1 MRQWWRGIVAVVALL
16 VAGWAPAAAAQ
27 VQVLAQARF
36 SAAGRADAE
45 QLVALPHSWG
55 TTVPGYSGVARYRLA
70 LVPPP
75 GDDLLALYVERACA
89 GLRVRLNGQ
98 VVGGSADLV
107 PVGARCYRPHLVTL
121 PRSLLRPGA
130 NELLLEVA
138 GHAPPGV
145 VSRQRAAGLSA
156 VEVGPLSQLQP
167 RFERQWFWT
176 ETMAQLV
183 CALMGALGLGLL
195 GLSAVRRQG
204 GRLLYFG
211 LYAFGWA
218 VVELRLFAPI
228 PLPHPWGDVLLYSLM
243 GPTFASAYVF
253 LLRMVDRRW
262 PRVERALWLQCVL
275 APLLLAASYPGY
287 LRPAFTAYYNL
298 LAVEFLVFSG
308 FFFAVA
314 WRERREDFWVMAA
327 AIGATAAMA
336 GMEIAQQNRWVP
348 FQGLHVAHFIVP
360 VVATMIGLHL
370 MRQLARALRA
380 TERANVELERR
391 VAEKSREI
399 EDNWRQ
405 IAQLRAAEAAQGE
418 RRRIASDLHD
428 DLGARLL
435 GITQASAGARGEA
448 DNERI
453 AAMARQAL
461 DEMRLAVRGMT
472 AAPALAADVFADW
485 RAECVSRLEAAGL
498 RARWEAEEPPGGLA
512 LPSRVQVQCTRVLR
526 EAVSNV
532 IRHSG
537 ASECRVRIALDGR
550 GLLLEVADDGRG
562 LAPAGAPGSAR
573 TGHGLAS
580 IEGRIR
586 GLAGWHRFEAG
597 EEGGTR
603 LAAWVPLQMP
613 SANIDPV

>member
-1 MRQWWRGIVAVVALL
+1 MSLWWRVIVAVTALL
-16 VAGWAPAAAAQ
+16 VGWAPPAAAQ
-27 VQVLAQARF
+27 GQVLAQAQF
-36 SAAGRADAE
+36 SAAGRPGPE
-45 QLVALPHSWG
+45 QAVALPHTWWD
-55 TTVPGYSGVARYRLA
+55 TVPGYSGVATYRLA

-89 GLRVRLNGQ
+89 DLRVRLNGQ
-98 VVGGSADLV
+98 WVGGSAELK

-121 PRSLLRPGA
+121 PRSLLRSGA
-130 NELLLEVA
+130 NELRLDVA

-176 ETMAQLV
+176 ETVAQLV
-183 CALMGALGLGLL
+183 CALMGVLGLGLL

-204 GRLLYFG
+204 GRLLFFG
-211 LYAFGWA
+211 LYATGWA
-218 VVELRLFAPI
+218 VVELRLFVPL
-228 PLPHPWGDVLLYSLM
+228 PLPHPWGDVLIYSLM
-243 GPTFASAYVF
+243 GPTFTSAYIF

-262 PRVERALWLQCVL
+262 PRVERALWLQCAL

-287 LRPAFTAYYNL
+287 LRPAFTAFYNL
-298 LAVEFLVFSG
+298 LALEFLAFAG

-327 AIGATAAMA
+327 AIGATGAMA
-336 GMEIAQQNRWVP
+336 GLEIAQQNRWVP
-348 FQGLHVAHFIVP
+348 FHGLQVGHFIVP
-360 VVATMIGLHL
+360 LAAATIGLHL

-380 TERANVELERR
+380 TEQANVELERR

-435 GITQASAGARGEA
+435 GITQASAG
-448 DNERI
+448 DNEPI

-498 RARWEAEEPPGGLA
+498 HARWEAGEPPDDLA

-537 ASECRVRIALDGR
+537 ASECRVRIDWDGR
-550 GLLLEVADDGRG
+550 GLMLEVADNGRG
-562 LAPAGAPGSAR
+562 LAPVGAGR
-573 TGHGLAS
+573 VGHGLAS

-597 EEGGTR
+597 ENGGTR
-603 LAAWVPLQMP
+603 LAAWIPLQTP
-613 SANIDPV
+613 SANIDTV

>member
-1 MRQWWRGIVAVVALL
+1 MSLWWRVIVAVTALL
-16 VAGWAPAAAAQ
+16 VGWAPPAAAQ
-27 VQVLAQARF
+27 GQVLTQAQF
-36 SAAGRADAE
+36 SAAGRPGPE
-45 QLVALPHSWG
+45 QAVALPHTWWD
-55 TTVPGYSGVARYRLA
+55 TVPGYSGVATYRLA

-89 GLRVRLNGQ
+89 DLRVRLNGQ
-98 VVGGSADLV
+98 WVGGSAELK

-121 PRSLLRPGA
+121 PRSLLRSGA
-130 NELLLEVA
+130 NELRLDVA

-176 ETMAQLV
+176 ETVAQLV

-204 GRLLYFG
+204 GRLLFFG
-211 LYAFGWA
+211 LYATGWA
-218 VVELRLFAPI
+218 VVELRLFVPL
-228 PLPHPWGDVLLYSLM
+228 PLPHPWGDVLIYSLM
-243 GPTFASAYVF
+243 GPTFTSAYIF

-262 PRVERALWLQCVL
+262 PSVERALWLQCAL

-287 LRPAFTAYYNL
+287 LRPAFTAFYNL
-298 LAVEFLVFSG
+298 LALEFLAFAG

-327 AIGATAAMA
+327 AIGATGAMA
-336 GMEIAQQNRWVP
+336 GLEIAQQNRWVP
-348 FQGLHVAHFIVP
+348 FHGLQVGHFIVP
-360 VVATMIGLHL
+360 LAAATIGLHL

-380 TERANVELERR
+380 TEQANVELERR

-435 GITQASAGARGEA
+435 GITQASAG
-448 DNERI
+448 DNEPI

-498 RARWEAEEPPGGLA
+498 HARWEAGEPPDDLA

-537 ASECRVRIALDGR
+537 ASECRVRIDWDGR
-550 GLLLEVADDGRG
+550 GLMLEVADNGRG
-562 LAPAGAPGSAR
+562 LAPVGAGR
-573 TGHGLAS
+573 VGHGLAS

-597 EEGGTR
+597 ESGGTR
-603 LAAWVPLQMP
+603 LAAWIPLQTP
-613 SANIDPV
+613 SANIDTV

>member
-1 MRQWWRGIVAVVALL
+1 MSLWWRVIVAVTALL
-16 VAGWAPAAAAQ
+16 VGWAPPAAAQ
-27 VQVLAQARF
+27 GQVLAQAQF
-36 SAAGRADAE
+36 SAAGRPGPE
-45 QLVALPHSWG
+45 QAVALPHTWWD
-55 TTVPGYSGVARYRLA
+55 TVPGYSGVATYRLA

-89 GLRVRLNGQ
+89 DLRVRLNGQ
-98 VVGGSADLV
+98 WVGGSAELK

-121 PRSLLRPGA
+121 PRSLLRSGA
-130 NELLLEVA
+130 NELRLDVA

-176 ETMAQLV
+176 ETVAQLV
-183 CALMGALGLGLL
+183 CALMGVLGLGLL

-204 GRLLYFG
+204 GRLLFFG
-211 LYAFGWA
+211 LYATGWA
-218 VVELRLFAPI
+218 VVELRLFVPL
-228 PLPHPWGDVLLYSLM
+228 PLPHPWGDVLIYSLM
-243 GPTFASAYVF
+243 GPTFTSAYIF

-262 PRVERALWLQCVL
+262 PSVERALWLQCAL

-287 LRPAFTAYYNL
+287 LRPAFTAFYNL
-298 LAVEFLVFSG
+298 LALEFLAFAG

-327 AIGATAAMA
+327 AIGATGAMA
-336 GMEIAQQNRWVP
+336 GLEIAQQNRWVP
-348 FQGLHVAHFIVP
+348 FHGLQVGHFIVP
-360 VVATMIGLHL
+360 LAAATIGLHL

-380 TERANVELERR
+380 TEQANVELERR

-435 GITQASAGARGEA
+435 GITQASAG
-448 DNERI
+448 DNEPI

-498 RARWEAEEPPGGLA
+498 HARWEAGEPPDDLA

-537 ASECRVRIALDGR
+537 ASECRVRIDWDGR
-550 GLLLEVADDGRG
+550 GLMLEVADNGRG
-562 LAPAGAPGSAR
+562 LAPVGAGR
-573 TGHGLAS
+573 VGHGLAS

-597 EEGGTR
+597 ESGGTR
-603 LAAWVPLQMP
+603 LAAWIPLQTP
-613 SANIDPV
+613 SANIDTV

>member
-1 MRQWWRGIVAVVALL
+1 MSLWWRVIVAVTALL
-16 VAGWAPAAAAQ
+16 VGWAPPAAAQ
-27 VQVLAQARF
+27 GQVLAQAQF
-36 SAAGRADAE
+36 SAAGRPGPE
-45 QLVALPHSWG
+45 QAVALPHTWWD
-55 TTVPGYSGVARYRLA
+55 TVPGYSGVATYRLA

-89 GLRVRLNGQ
+89 DLRVRLNGQ
-98 VVGGSADLV
+98 WVGGSAELK

-121 PRSLLRPGA
+121 PRSLLRSGA
-130 NELLLEVA
+130 NELRLDVA

-176 ETMAQLV
+176 ETVAQLV

-204 GRLLYFG
+204 GRLLFFG
-211 LYAFGWA
+211 LYATGWA
-218 VVELRLFAPI
+218 VVELRLFVPL
-228 PLPHPWGDVLLYSLM
+228 PLPHPWGDVLIYSLM
-243 GPTFASAYVF
+243 GPTFTSAYIF

-262 PRVERALWLQCVL
+262 PRVERALWLQCAL

-287 LRPAFTAYYNL
+287 LRPAFTAFYNL
-298 LAVEFLVFSG
+298 LALEFLAFAG

-327 AIGATAAMA
+327 AIGATGAMA
-336 GMEIAQQNRWVP
+336 GLEIAQQNRWVP
-348 FQGLHVAHFIVP
+348 FHGLQVGHFIVP
-360 VVATMIGLHL
+360 LAAATIGLHL

-380 TERANVELERR
+380 TEQANVELERR

-435 GITQASAGARGEA
+435 GITQASAG
-448 DNERI
+448 DNEPI

-498 RARWEAEEPPGGLA
+498 HARWEAGEPPDDLA

-537 ASECRVRIALDGR
+537 ASECRVRIDWDGR
-550 GLLLEVADDGRG
+550 GLMLEVADNGRG
-562 LAPAGAPGSAR
+562 LAPVGAGR
-573 TGHGLAS
+573 VGHGLAS

-597 EEGGTR
+597 ENGGTR
-603 LAAWVPLQMP
+603 LAAWIPLQTP
-613 SANIDPV
+613 SANIDTV

>member
-1 MRQWWRGIVAVVALL
+1 MRQWWSVIVAATAFL
-16 VAGWAPAAAAQ
+16 VAAWALPAAAQ
-27 VQVLAQARF
+27 GQVLEQALF
-36 SAAGRADAE
+36 SAAGRPGPE
-45 QLVALPHSWG
+45 QLVALPHGWG
-55 TTVPGYSGVARYRLA
+55 TTVPGFSGVATYRLSFD
-70 LVPPP
+70 PPP

-98 VVGGSADLV
+98 LVGGSADLAA
-107 PVGARCYRPHLVTL
+107 VGARCYRPHLVTL
-121 PRSLLRPGA
+121 PRSLLRPRA

-176 ETMAQLV
+176 ETVAELV

-211 LYAFGWA
+211 LYAAGWA
-218 VVELRLFAPI
+218 VVELRLFVAL
-228 PLPHPWGDVLLYSLM
+228 PLPYPWNDVLIYSLM
-243 GPTFASAYVF
+243 GPTFASAFIF

-262 PRVERALWLQCVL
+262 PRVERALWLQSALV
-275 APLLLAASYPGY
+275 PLLLAASYPGY

-298 LAVEFLVFSG
+298 LALEFLVFAG

-327 AIGATAAMA
+327 AIAATAAMV
-336 GMEIAQQNRWVP
+336 GIEIAQQNRWVP
-348 FQGLHVAHFIVP
+348 FQGLHIAHFVVP

-380 TERANVELERR
+380 TEQANVELERR
-391 VAEKSREI
+391 VAEKSREL

-435 GITQASAGARGEA
+435 GITQASAGARGDT

-498 RARWEAEEPPGGLA
+498 HARWEAGEPPEDLA

-537 ASECRVRIALDGR
+537 ASECRLRIDWDGR
-550 GLLLEVADDGRG
+550 GLMLEVADNGRG
-562 LAPAGAPGSAR
+562 LAPAAAGR
-573 TGHGLAS
+573 VGHGLAS
-580 IEGRIR
+580 IEGRVR

-597 EEGGTR
+597 ENGGAR
-603 LAAWVPLQMP
+603 LAAWVPLQTP
-613 SANIDPV
+613 SANIDTV

>member
-1 MRQWWRGIVAVVALL
+1 MRQWWRAIVAVTAFL
-16 VAGWAPAAAAQ
+16 VAGWAPATAAQ
-27 VQVLAQARF
+27 VQVLSQAQF
-36 SAAGRADAE
+36 SAAGRPGPE
-45 QLVALPHSWG
+45 QSVALPHTWWD
-55 TTVPGYSGVARYRLA
+55 TVPGYSGVASYRLPLA
-70 LVPPP
+70 PPA
-75 GDDLLALYVERACA
+75 GDELLAVYVERACA
-89 GLRVRLNGQ
+89 DLRVRLNGQ
-98 VVGGSADLV
+98 LVGGSAQLE

-130 NELLLEVA
+130 NELGLDVA

-176 ETMAQLV
+176 ETVAQLV

-204 GRLLYFG
+204 GRLMYFG
-211 LYAFGWA
+211 FYAFGWA
-218 VVELRLFAPI
+218 VLELRLFV
-228 PLPHPWGDVLLYSLM
+228 PLPGPHPWNDVLLYSLM
-243 GPTFASAYVF
+243 GPTFVSAFVF
-253 LLRMVDRRW
+253 LLRMVDRHW
-262 PRVERALWLQCVL
+262 PRVERALWLQCALV
-275 APLLLAASYPGY
+275 PLLLAASWPGY
-287 LRPAFTAYYNL
+287 LRQAFTAYYNL
-298 LAVEFLVFSG
+298 LGLEFLVFAG

-336 GMEIAQQNRWVP
+336 GLEIAQQNRWVP
-348 FQGLHVAHFIVP
+348 FQGLQVAHFVVP
-360 VVATMIGLHL
+360 VAAAMIGLHL

-435 GITQASAGARGEA
+435 GITQASAGG
-448 DNERI
+448 NEPI

-498 RARWEAEEPPGGLA
+498 RARWEAGEPPDDLA

-537 ASECRVRIALDGR
+537 ATECRIRIDWDGR
-550 GLLLEVADDGRG
+550 GLMLEVADNGRG
-562 LAPAGAPGSAR
+562 LAAAGAGR
-573 TGHGLAS
+573 VGHGLAS

-597 EEGGTR
+597 ENGGTR
-603 LAAWVPLQMP
+603 LAAWIPLQTP
-613 SANIDPV
+613 SANIDTV

>member
-1 MRQWWRGIVAVVALL
+1 MSLWWRVIVAVTALL
-16 VAGWAPAAAAQ
+16 VGWAPPAAAQ
-27 VQVLAQARF
+27 GQVLTQAQF
-36 SAAGRADAE
+36 SAAGRPGPE
-45 QLVALPHSWG
+45 QAVALPHTWWD
-55 TTVPGYSGVARYRLA
+55 TVPGYSGVATYRLA

-89 GLRVRLNGQ
+89 DLRVRLNGQ
-98 VVGGSADLV
+98 WVGGSAELK

-121 PRSLLRPGA
+121 PRSLLRSGA
-130 NELLLEVA
+130 NELRLDVA

-176 ETMAQLV
+176 ETVAQLV

-204 GRLLYFG
+204 GRLLFFG
-211 LYAFGWA
+211 LYATGWA
-218 VVELRLFAPI
+218 VVELRLFVPL
-228 PLPHPWGDVLLYSLM
+228 PLPHPWGDVLIYSLM
-243 GPTFASAYVF
+243 GPTFTSAYIF

-262 PRVERALWLQCVL
+262 PGVERALWLQCAL

-287 LRPAFTAYYNL
+287 LRPAFTAFYNL
-298 LAVEFLVFSG
+298 LALEFLAFAG

-327 AIGATAAMA
+327 AIGATGAMA
-336 GMEIAQQNRWVP
+336 GLEIAQQNRWVP
-348 FQGLHVAHFIVP
+348 FHGLQVGHFIVP
-360 VVATMIGLHL
+360 LAAATIGLHL

-380 TERANVELERR
+380 TEQANVELERR

-435 GITQASAGARGEA
+435 GITQASAG
-448 DNERI
+448 DNEPI

-498 RARWEAEEPPGGLA
+498 HARWEAGEPPDDLA

-537 ASECRVRIALDGR
+537 ASECRVRIDWDGR
-550 GLLLEVADDGRG
+550 GLMLEVADNGRG
-562 LAPAGAPGSAR
+562 LAPVGAGR
-573 TGHGLAS
+573 VGHGLAS

-597 EEGGTR
+597 ENGGTR
-603 LAAWVPLQMP
+603 LAAWIPLQTP
-613 SANIDPV
+613 SANIDTV

>member
-1 MRQWWRGIVAVVALL
+1 VIVAVTALL
-16 VAGWAPAAAAQ
+16 VGWAPPAAAQ
-27 VQVLAQARF
+27 GQVLAQAQF
-36 SAAGRADAE
+36 SAAGRPGPE
-45 QLVALPHSWG
+45 QAVALPHTWWD
-55 TTVPGYSGVARYRLA
+55 TVPGYSGVATYRLA

-89 GLRVRLNGQ
+89 DLRVRLNGQ
-98 VVGGSADLV
+98 WVGGSAELK

-121 PRSLLRPGA
+121 PRSLLRSGA
-130 NELLLEVA
+130 NELRLDVA

-176 ETMAQLV
+176 ETVAQLV
-183 CALMGALGLGLL
+183 CALMGVLGLGLL

-204 GRLLYFG
+204 GRLLFFG
-211 LYAFGWA
+211 LYATGWA
-218 VVELRLFAPI
+218 VVELRLFVPL
-228 PLPHPWGDVLLYSLM
+228 PLPHPWGDVLIYSLM
-243 GPTFASAYVF
+243 GPTFTSAYIF

-262 PRVERALWLQCVL
+262 PSVERALWLQCAL

-287 LRPAFTAYYNL
+287 LRPAFTAFYNL
-298 LAVEFLVFSG
+298 LALEFLAFAG

-327 AIGATAAMA
+327 AIGATGAMA
-336 GMEIAQQNRWVP
+336 GLEIAQQNRWVP
-348 FQGLHVAHFIVP
+348 FHGLQVGHFIVP
-360 VVATMIGLHL
+360 LAAATIGLHL

-380 TERANVELERR
+380 TEQANVELERR

-435 GITQASAGARGEA
+435 GITQASAG
-448 DNERI
+448 DNEPI

-498 RARWEAEEPPGGLA
+498 HARWEAGEPPDDLA

-537 ASECRVRIALDGR
+537 ASECRVRIDWDGR
-550 GLLLEVADDGRG
+550 GLMLEVADNGRG
-562 LAPAGAPGSAR
+562 LAPVGAGR
-573 TGHGLAS
+573 VGHGLAS

-597 EEGGTR
+597 ENGGTR
-603 LAAWVPLQMP
+603 LAAWIPLQTP
-613 SANIDPV
+613 SANIDTV

>member
-1 MRQWWRGIVAVVALL
+1 MSLWWRVIVAVTALL
-16 VAGWAPAAAAQ
+16 VGWAPPAAAQ
-27 VQVLAQARF
+27 GQVLAQAQF
-36 SAAGRADAE
+36 SAAGRPGPE
-45 QLVALPHSWG
+45 QAVALPHTWWD
-55 TTVPGYSGVARYRLA
+55 TVPGYSGVATYRLA

-89 GLRVRLNGQ
+89 DLRVRLNGQ
-98 VVGGSADLV
+98 WVGGSAELK

-121 PRSLLRPGA
+121 PRSLLRSGA
-130 NELLLEVA
+130 NELRLDVA

-176 ETMAQLV
+176 ETVAQLV

-204 GRLLYFG
+204 GRLLFFG
-211 LYAFGWA
+211 LYATGWA
-218 VVELRLFAPI
+218 VVELRLFVPL
-228 PLPHPWGDVLLYSLM
+228 PLPHPWGDVLIYSLM
-243 GPTFASAYVF
+243 GPTFTSAYIF

-262 PRVERALWLQCVL
+262 PRVERALWLQCAL

-287 LRPAFTAYYNL
+287 LRPAFTAFYNL
-298 LAVEFLVFSG
+298 LALEFLAFAG

-336 GMEIAQQNRWVP
+336 GLEIAQQNRWVP
-348 FQGLHVAHFIVP
+348 FHGLQVGHFIVP
-360 VVATMIGLHL
+360 LAAATIGLHL

-380 TERANVELERR
+380 TEQANVELERR

-435 GITQASAGARGEA
+435 GITQASAG
-448 DNERI
+448 DNEPI

-498 RARWEAEEPPGGLA
+498 HARWEAGEPPDDLA

-537 ASECRVRIALDGR
+537 ASECRVRIDWDGR
-550 GLLLEVADDGRG
+550 GLMLEVADNGRG
-562 LAPAGAPGSAR
+562 LAPVGAGR
-573 TGHGLAS
+573 VGHGLAS

-597 EEGGTR
+597 ENGGTR
-603 LAAWVPLQMP
+603 LAAWIPLQTP
-613 SANIDPV
+613 SANIDTV

>member
-1 MRQWWRGIVAVVALL
+1 MRQWWRAIVAATAFL
-16 VAGWAPAAAAQ
+16 VAASAAAAVAP
-27 VQVLAQARF
+27 VQVLSQAQF
-36 SAAGRADAE
+36 SAAGRPGPE
-45 QLVALPHSWG
+45 QAVALPHTWWD
-55 TTVPGYSGVARYRLA
+55 TVPGYSGVASYRLS
-70 LVPPP
+70 LEPPP

-89 GLRVRLNGQ
+89 DLRVRLNDQ
-98 VVGGSADLV
+98 LVGGSADLA

-121 PRSLLRPGA
+121 PRSLLRPGT
-130 NELLLEVA
+130 NELSLDVA

-156 VEVGPLSQLQP
+156 VEVGPLSQLRP

-176 ETMAQLV
+176 ETVAQLV

-204 GRLLYFG
+204 GRLMYFG
-211 LYAFGWA
+211 FYAFGWA
-218 VVELRLFAPI
+218 VLELRLFV
-228 PLPHPWGDVLLYSLM
+228 PLPGPYPWNDVFLYSLM
-243 GPTFASAYVF
+243 GPTFTSSFIF

-262 PRVERALWLQCVL
+262 PRVERALWLQCAVV
-275 APLLLAASYPGY
+275 PLLLAASYPGY
-287 LRPAFTAYYNL
+287 LRQAFTAYYNL
-298 LAVEFLVFSG
+298 LALEFLVFAG

-327 AIGATAAMA
+327 AIGATTAMA
-336 GMEIAQQNRWVP
+336 GLEIAQQNRWVP
-348 FQGLHVAHFIVP
+348 FQGLHVAHFVVP
-360 VVATMIGLHL
+360 VAAAMIGLHL

-435 GITQASAGARGEA
+435 GITKASAG
-448 DNERI
+448 DNEPI

-485 RAECVSRLEAAGL
+485 RAECVARLEAAGL
-498 RARWEAEEPPGGLA
+498 QARWEAGEPPEDLA

-537 ASECRVRIALDGR
+537 ATECRIRIDWDGR
-550 GLLLEVADDGRG
+550 GLMLEVADNGRG
-562 LAPAGAPGSAR
+562 LAPVGAGR
-573 TGHGLAS
+573 VGHGLAS

-597 EEGGTR
+597 ENGGTR
-603 LAAWVPLQMP
+603 LAAWIPLQTP
-613 SANIDPV
+613 SANIDTV

>member
-1 MRQWWRGIVAVVALL
+1 MRLGWRLIVAVTALL
-16 VAGWAPAAAAQ
+16 VGWAPPAAAQ
-27 VQVLAQARF
+27 GQVLAQALF
-36 SAAGRADAE
+36 SAAGRSDPG

-55 TTVPGYSGVARYRLA
+55 ATVPGYSGVATYRLA

-75 GDDLLALYVERACA
+75 GEDLLAVYVERACA
-89 GLRVRLNGQ
+89 DLRVRLNGQ
-98 VVGGSADLV
+98 LVGGSAELK
-107 PVGARCYRPHLVTL
+107 PAGARCYRPHLVTL

-130 NELLLEVA
+130 NELRLDVA

-156 VEVGPLSQLQP
+156 VEIGPLSQLQP

-176 ETMAQLV
+176 ETIAQLV

-204 GRLLYFG
+204 GRLMYFG
-211 LYAFGWA
+211 FYAFGWA
-218 VVELRLFAPI
+218 VLELRLFV
-228 PLPHPWGDVLLYSLM
+228 PLPGPYPWNDVLIYSLM
-243 GPTFASAYVF
+243 GPTFTSAYIF
-253 LLRMVDRRW
+253 LLRMVDRCW
-262 PRVERALWLQCVL
+262 PRVERALWLQCAVV
-275 APLLLAASYPGY
+275 PLLLAASYPGY

-298 LAVEFLVFSG
+298 LALEFLAFAG

-327 AIGATAAMA
+327 AIGATGAMA
-336 GMEIAQQNRWVP
+336 GLEIAQQNRWVP
-348 FQGLHVAHFIVP
+348 FHGLQVGHFIVP
-360 VVATMIGLHL
+360 LAAATIGLHL

-435 GITQASAGARGEA
+435 GITQASAG
-448 DNERI
+448 DNEPI

-498 RARWEAEEPPGGLA
+498 RARWEAGEPPDDLA

-532 IRHSG
+532 IRHS
-537 ASECRVRIALDGR
+537 AATECRVRIDWDGR
-550 GLLLEVADDGRG
+550 GLMLEVGDNGRG
-562 LAPAGAPGSAR
+562 PAPAGAGHG
-573 TGHGLAS
+573 GHGLAS

-597 EEGGTR
+597 ENGGTR
-603 LAAWVPLQMP
+603 LAAWVPLQTP
-613 SANIDPV
+613 SANIDTV

>member
-1 MRQWWRGIVAVVALL
+1 MSLWWRVIVAVTALL
-16 VAGWAPAAAAQ
+16 VGWAPPAAAQ
-27 VQVLAQARF
+27 GQVLAQAQF
-36 SAAGRADAE
+36 SAAGRPGPE
-45 QLVALPHSWG
+45 QAVALPHTWWD
-55 TTVPGYSGVARYRLA
+55 TVPGYSGVATYRLA

-89 GLRVRLNGQ
+89 DLRVRLNGQ
-98 VVGGSADLV
+98 WVGGSAELK

-121 PRSLLRPGA
+121 PRSLLRSGA
-130 NELLLEVA
+130 NELRLDVA

-176 ETMAQLV
+176 ETVAQLV
-183 CALMGALGLGLL
+183 CALMGVLGLGLL

-204 GRLLYFG
+204 GRLLFFG
-211 LYAFGWA
+211 LYATGWA
-218 VVELRLFAPI
+218 VVELRLFVPL
-228 PLPHPWGDVLLYSLM
+228 PLPHPWGDVLIYSLM
-243 GPTFASAYVF
+243 GPTFTSAYIF

-262 PRVERALWLQCVL
+262 PSVERALWLQCAL

-287 LRPAFTAYYNL
+287 LRPAFTAFYNL
-298 LAVEFLVFSG
+298 LALEFLAFAG

-327 AIGATAAMA
+327 AIGATGAMA
-336 GMEIAQQNRWVP
+336 GLEIAQQNRWVP
-348 FQGLHVAHFIVP
+348 FHGLQVGHFIVP
-360 VVATMIGLHL
+360 LAAATIGLHL

-380 TERANVELERR
+380 TEQANVELERR

-435 GITQASAGARGEA
+435 GITQASAG
-448 DNERI
+448 DNEPI

-498 RARWEAEEPPGGLA
+498 HARWEAGEPPDDLA

-537 ASECRVRIALDGR
+537 ASECRVRIDWDGR
-550 GLLLEVADDGRG
+550 GLMLEVADNGRG
-562 LAPAGAPGSAR
+562 LAPVGAGR
-573 TGHGLAS
+573 VGHGLAS

-597 EEGGTR
+597 ENGGTR
-603 LAAWVPLQMP
+603 LAAWIPLQTP
-613 SANIDPV
+613 SANIDTV

>member
-1 MRQWWRGIVAVVALL
+1 MRQWWRGIVAVTAFL
-16 VAGWAPAAAAQ
+16 VAGWTLPAAAQ
-27 VQVLAQARF
+27 VQVLAQALF
-36 SAAGRADAE
+36 TAAGRPGPE
-45 QLVALPHSWG
+45 QPVALPHAWG
-55 TTVPGYSGVARYRLA
+55 ATVPGYSGVASYRMALA
-70 LVPPP
+70 PPP

-98 VVGGSADLV
+98 VVGGSADLA
-107 PVGARCYRPHLVTL
+107 PVAARCYRPHLVAL

-156 VEVGPLSQLQP
+156 VEIGPLSQLQA
-167 RFERQWFWT
+167 RYERQWFWT

-183 CALMGALGLGLL
+183 CALMGALGLGLI

-204 GRLLYFG
+204 GRLLFFG
-211 LYAFGWA
+211 LYATGWA
-218 VVELRLFAPI
+218 VLELRLFV
-228 PLPHPWGDVLLYSLM
+228 PLPGPHPWNDVLLYSLM

-262 PRVERALWLQCVL
+262 PRVERALWLQCALV
-275 APLLLAASYPGY
+275 PLLLAASYPGH
-287 LRPAFTAYYNL
+287 LQPSFTAYYNL
-298 LAVEFLVFSG
+298 LAVEFLAFAG
-308 FFFAVA
+308 YFFAVA
-314 WRERREDFWVMAA
+314 WRERREDFRVMAA
-327 AIGATAAMA
+327 AIAAIATMA

-348 FQGLHVAHFIVP
+348 FHGLHVAHFIVP

-380 TERANVELERR
+380 TEQANVELERR
-391 VAEKSREI
+391 VAQKSREI

-435 GITQASAGARGEA
+435 GITQASAGARGGA

-453 AAMARQAL
+453 AAMARLAL

-498 RARWEAEEPPGGLA
+498 RAIWEAGEPPADLT

-537 ASECRVRIALDGR
+537 ASECRLRLALDGR
-550 GLLLEVADDGRG
+550 GLLLEVADNGRG
-562 LAPAGAPGSAR
+562 LAPVGAAR
-573 TGHGLAS
+573 AGHGLAS

-586 GLAGWHRFEAG
+586 GLAGWHRFQAG
-597 EEGGTR
+597 PDGGAQ
-603 LAAWVPLQMP
+603 LAAWVPLQTS

>member
-1 MRQWWRGIVAVVALL
+1 MSLWWRVIVAVTALL
-16 VAGWAPAAAAQ
+16 VGWAPPAAAQ
-27 VQVLAQARF
+27 GQVLAQAQF
-36 SAAGRADAE
+36 SAAGRPGPE
-45 QLVALPHSWG
+45 QAVALPHTWWD
-55 TTVPGYSGVARYRLA
+55 TVPGYSGVATYRLA

-89 GLRVRLNGQ
+89 DLRVRLNGQ
-98 VVGGSADLV
+98 WVGGSAELK

-121 PRSLLRPGA
+121 PRSLLRSGA
-130 NELLLEVA
+130 NELRLDVA

-176 ETMAQLV
+176 ETVAQLV

-204 GRLLYFG
+204 GRLLFFG
-211 LYAFGWA
+211 LYATGWA
-218 VVELRLFAPI
+218 VVELRLFVPL
-228 PLPHPWGDVLLYSLM
+228 PLPHPWGDVLIYSLM
-243 GPTFASAYVF
+243 GPTFTSAYIF

-262 PRVERALWLQCVL
+262 PSVERALWLQCAL

-287 LRPAFTAYYNL
+287 LRPAFTAFYNL
-298 LAVEFLVFSG
+298 LALEFLAFAG

-327 AIGATAAMA
+327 AIGATGAMA
-336 GMEIAQQNRWVP
+336 GLEIAQQNRWVP
-348 FQGLHVAHFIVP
+348 FHGLQVGHFIVP
-360 VVATMIGLHL
+360 LAAATIGLHL

-380 TERANVELERR
+380 TEQANVELERR

-435 GITQASAGARGEA
+435 GITQASAG
-448 DNERI
+448 DNEPI

-498 RARWEAEEPPGGLA
+498 HARWEAGEPPDDLA

-537 ASECRVRIALDGR
+537 ASECRVRIDWDGR
-550 GLLLEVADDGRG
+550 GLMLEVADNGRG
-562 LAPAGAPGSAR
+562 LAPVGAGR
-573 TGHGLAS
+573 VGHGLAS

-597 EEGGTR
+597 ENGGTR
-603 LAAWVPLQMP
+603 LAAWIPLQTP
-613 SANIDPV
+613 SANIDTV